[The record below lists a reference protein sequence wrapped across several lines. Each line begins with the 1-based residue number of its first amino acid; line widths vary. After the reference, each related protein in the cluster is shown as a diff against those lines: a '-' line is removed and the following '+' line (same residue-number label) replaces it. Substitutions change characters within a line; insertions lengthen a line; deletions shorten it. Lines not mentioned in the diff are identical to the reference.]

1 MQHIVDLQLLSS
13 HLLTRHEPDP
23 DVGPLSWEE
32 DASDRLHLKV
42 FWRGFLPH
50 LPPYMEGHVLG
61 DLREGEGHTPINYC
75 REHHHTNCVTFFDGL
90 SVMAVHSHLYSR
102 RDRQDMSKLGQPHTA
117 HCLCTTRYRLHVYH
131 FQLPLT

>member
-13 HLLTRHEPDP
+13 HLLTWHEPDP

-50 LPPYMEGHVLG
+50 LPPYMEGHVFG
-61 DLREGEGHTPINYC
+61 DLREGEGHCVGEKLLY
-75 REHHHTNCVTFFDGL
+75 RESFLFAGII
-90 SVMAVHSHLYSR
+90 
-102 RDRQDMSKLGQPHTA
+102 K
-117 HCLCTTRYRLHVYH
+117 
-131 FQLPLT
+131 PLRT